1 MAGAWLAS
9 CHMVNRTVTP
19 WFRHLETALAE
30 PWHMA
35 QSQLGDVEGAR
46 KPAVLPLGPAAVT
59 RLVTVVQLGSTLR
72 RALSAL
78 PAASSE
84 SPQGPAVPPPA
95 LARSSEGF
103 LPLDVA
109 LFC

>member
-1 MAGAWLAS
+1 MAGAWLGS
-9 CHMVNRTVTP
+9 CHMVNRVVTP
-19 WFRHLETALAE
+19 WFRQLETALAE
-30 PWHMA
+30 PWHTA
-35 QSQLGDVEGAR
+35 QSQLGDVEGAQ

-59 RLVTVVQLGSTLR
+59 RLVTTVQLGSTLR
-72 RALSAL
+72 CTLSAL
-78 PAASSE
+78 PE

-95 LARSSEGF
+95 LARSPEGF